1 MRPAPRPPASPAQQ
15 PPGPPRPAG
24 GFTLLEILVTLAI
37 LAVVVTT
44 VLSSFRMVFFHTEAA
59 EEGNEAF
66 DAARAALLRISRDL
80 ENAVVLEP
88 PLYKPPAALDA
99 PPDPF
104 RFQGTTDTVR
114 GTRIAK
120 LRFASRAHLPLEGEQ
135 PDGVAEIVY
144 YVRTAEDGVGLR
156 LKRAEHRFPYPA
168 FEERPADPVLCE
180 PVKSLAFSYVD
191 AAGRMFDAWDSESE
205 MYRYATPVRVTVKL
219 ELGRGAESRLFT
231 TTVAL
236 PRVRRPAGG

>member
-1 MRPAPRPPASPAQQ
+1 MRSASALSPTPPRRPPAA
-15 PPGPPRPAG
+15 PRRPR

-44 VLSSFRMVFFHTEAA
+44 VLSSFRLVFFHTEAA

-88 PLYKPPAALDA
+88 PLYTPPAGLDA

-114 GTRIAK
+114 GTRIAQ
-120 LRFASRAHLPLEGEQ
+120 LRFASRAHLPLEGEH
-135 PDGVAEIVY
+135 PEGVAEIVY
-144 YVRTAEDGVGLR
+144 YVRQAADGGGLR
-156 LKRAEHRFPYPA
+156 IKRAEHRFPYPA

-191 AAGRMFDAWDSESE
+191 AAGRTFDAWDSESE
-205 MYRYATPVRVTVKL
+205 MFRYATPVRVTVKL
-219 ELGRGAESRLFT
+219 ELGRGEESRLFT